1 MPKHA
6 IRKDPLVFLPG
17 CSPLASDARLRART
31 LLACR
36 SHLLCRAR
44 NVVALL
50 RGGRNELFADNTS
63 PCGTYCAVHGHW
75 ISFWRGERRFAGL
88 LLAAGVNFLAYWNA
102 DNLVLMMHGAQ
113 EVDAGDRT
121 RSMRACAPP
130 SISCWIAH
138 AARLPHGQ
146 SSAKRVRDRSQSRP
160 RSRCSDD
167 LDPDEFRKRRSA
179 PQGCQLEG

>member
-1 MPKHA
+1 MN
-6 IRKDPLVFLPG
+6 
-17 CSPLASDARLRART
+17 CLRTT
-31 LLACR
+31 LLLAALTALFMGIGYLFGGA
-36 SHLLCRAR
+36 SG
-44 NVVALL
+44 ALL
-50 RGGRNELFADNTS
+50 A
-63 PCGTYCAVHGHW
+63 
-75 ISFWRGERRFAGL
+75 L